1 MIAMTIAALFAT
13 NNLRTEVS
21 HTLEDIPTLISASDR
36 FTFHISRANGESQ
49 VFALGGGDEDLDEAA
64 EDLEAAA
71 EQLVVIEAMTER
83 LNTAHHADLNSQL
96 REITLQRQ
104 TIYQE
109 TAAVVESLEAQATNG
124 ARVDLELLEDQ
135 LEELER
141 SMIDVDQRSGELLGA
156 ILIEINAAIAT
167 DLQWNQIGFGVVTTL
182 TVILTLVGVLIL
194 QRRVVR
200 PISTLSNAADKII
213 AGQYEQQVVV
223 TNSDEIGMLQQSFN
237 TMIATLNEQRRELQ
251 NQVHMAQQARV
262 SAEQAQ
268 QLITAQLTTI
278 SEQRTLISEMDVPVI
293 PVTDST
299 LVIPLVGVID
309 ENRIANLTNRALQ
322 AVADQRANTLILDVT
337 GIVAID
343 QQVAKG
349 LIGVLNSA
357 RLLGA
362 RTVLVGMRPEVSQ
375 TIVQLGISFQSM
387 RTYSTLRNALAN
399 LN

>member
-1 MIAMTIAALFAT
+1 MLLVTGFFVVIMIAMTIAALFAT

-251 NQVHMAQQARV
+251 NQVHISIRGMVIDMADDLNREHINALTLKYMGVAVFGAPPKEQRV
-262 SAEQAQ
+262 RFTVCPEHVTAAEQYAP
-268 QLITAQLTTI
+268 A
-278 SEQRTLISEMDVPVI
+278 S
-293 PVTDST
+293 
-299 LVIPLVGVID
+299 
-309 ENRIANLTNRALQ
+309 
-322 AVADQRANTLILDVT
+322 
-337 GIVAID
+337 
-343 QQVAKG
+343 
-349 LIGVLNSA
+349 
-357 RLLGA
+357 
-362 RTVLVGMRPEVSQ
+362 
-375 TIVQLGISFQSM
+375 
-387 RTYSTLRNALAN
+387 
-399 LN
+399 